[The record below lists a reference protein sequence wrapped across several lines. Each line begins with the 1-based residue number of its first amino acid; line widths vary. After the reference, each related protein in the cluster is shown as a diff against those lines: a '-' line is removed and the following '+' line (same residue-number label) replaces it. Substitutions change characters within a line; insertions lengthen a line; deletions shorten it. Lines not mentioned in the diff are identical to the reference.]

1 MEDLEPAAVAAPGF
15 AATAPG
21 FAGTAL
27 DLVAAPEDDA
37 ADTVDGGGNVEDAER
52 SDLSPTPAPVEDD
65 AADAVEAEEVGA
77 VAAAVAAKVGSFVD
91 ENMFFDMFDMVCMRD
106 G

>member
-21 FAGTAL
+21 FAATAP
-27 DLVAAPEDDA
+27 DLAAAPEDDA

-52 SDLSPTPAPVEDD
+52 SDLSPTLAPVEDD
-65 AADAVEAEEVGA
+65 AADAVEAEEEGA
-77 VAAAVAAKVGSFVD
+77 AAAVAAKVGSFVD
-91 ENMFFDMFDMVCMRD
+91 ENMFFDMFDMVCMRE